1 MRNMMT
7 VCAALL
13 LALAV
18 ETSARAQTTS
28 SADGGPYRVDKVI
41 PLGGKGNWD
50 YLTVDSKRGLLY
62 VPRTTHTMVID
73 ANTGKLVADIPGQ
86 KQNHGVALAPEAGR
100 GFITDSR
107 AGAVIFDLKTN
118 EVLGSVKTAE
128 GADGILYDP
137 GSGKVLVACGGA
149 DALVP
154 IAPDVDPKS
163 GSAGPAVD
171 VGGRPEALASDGHGK
186 VYITLE
192 DKNQVAVLDTSAM
205 KVVDK
210 WPTAP
215 GATPVGLA
223 MDREH
228 RRLFI
233 GCRSPQKLIVMSADD
248 GKVLADF
255 PIGAGCDGTQFDD
268 GYIFA
273 SCRDGSLTVIREV
286 TPDKFEPVQTVTTR
300 PGAKTM
306 GVDPATHTIFL
317 PTAELGTKRDRRNRP
332 VPKPDSFMI
341 VVVRRSG
348 S

>member
-1 MRNMMT
+1 
-7 VCAALL
+7 
-13 LALAV
+13 
-18 ETSARAQTTS
+18 
-28 SADGGPYRVDKVI
+28 
-41 PLGGKGNWD
+41 
-50 YLTVDSKRGLLY
+50 
-62 VPRTTHTMVID
+62 
-73 ANTGKLVADIPGQ
+73 
-86 KQNHGVALAPEAGR
+86 
-100 GFITDSR
+100 
-107 AGAVIFDLKTN
+107 
-118 EVLGSVKTAE
+118 
-128 GADGILYDP
+128 
-137 GSGKVLVACGGA
+137 
-149 DALVP
+149 
-154 IAPDVDPKS
+154 
-163 GSAGPAVD
+163 
-171 VGGRPEALASDGHGK
+171 
-186 VYITLE
+186 
-192 DKNQVAVLDTSAM
+192 M